1 MLNHSTPTTANKP
14 QAFAN
19 QYLAFAGKAWRDWQV
34 KLVLGSLALTALGAA
49 AWFWWATA
57 RSGIGIR
64 TDSVAYIWAA
74 QNLVKGIGLGRL
86 TGAGTLK
93 PMTHWPPLYS
103 ILLAGAQLVGT
114 DVFLSARWM
123 GALFFGLMIFLFG
136 LTIYRLTGSFGFA
149 LGGAAVLLASPS
161 LWVTS
166 LFAMSEPLYVTL
178 TLAAGL
184 ALDQYLRGN
193 KRGWF
198 IAASLGIALALL
210 TRYVGIALAAAAG
223 LTLLTYPKWPWRR
236 RISESLALGLLAC
249 LPMAIWTVYNQ
260 FTAGTATNRVFEYFP
275 IAASD
280 WTLASQTVQGWL
292 QPLPTIFDIGL
303 RKATGGLAAA
313 AFAWFLQRTEPRPA
327 AAVPPPE
334 RPFPILGRLTAVY
347 AVLYFAFIV
356 LSRLFFDRAITI
368 FEERILF
375 PEMLCLLLLS
385 AWAWN
390 ALTRRLGHWRWWAGA
405 ALAAVAIFAAISFFT
420 LYRDAARPT
429 IQLSRERGLGLAPAR
444 LDPPAVVRAF
454 LALPADRVVYTDN
467 IEELYISSGRYSY
480 QVNET
485 TLAGIER
492 LKTAIGQKKAV
503 FVLLRSQDLYT
514 LLKAGMPELQEVFH
528 EGSSAI
534 LITP

>member
-1 MLNHSTPTTANKP
+1 MLNHSTPTAGEKW
-14 QAFAN
+14 
-19 QYLAFAGKAWRDWQV
+19 LAFAGKAWRAWQG
-34 KLVLGSLALTALGAA
+34 KLLLASLALASLGAA
-49 AWFWWATA
+49 GWFWWATA
-57 RSGIGIR
+57 HSGIGIR

-103 ILLAGAQLVGT
+103 ILLAGAQLTGT
-114 DVFLSARWM
+114 DVFVSARWL
-123 GALFFGLMIFLFG
+123 GALLFGLMILLCG
-136 LTIYRLTGSFGFA
+136 LTIYRLTGSYWFA
-149 LGGAAVLLASPS
+149 LGGALVLLASPS

-166 LFAMSEPLYVTL
+166 LFAMSEPLYVSL

-184 ALDQYLRGN
+184 ALDQFVRGN
-193 KRGWF
+193 KRGWLF
-198 IAASLGIALALL
+198 AGSLAIALAFL

-223 LTLLTYPKWPWRR
+223 LALLAYPNWTWRR
-236 RISESLALGLLAC
+236 RISQSLVLGLIAC

-260 FTAGTATNRVFEYFP
+260 FTAGTATNRVLDYIP
-275 IAASD
+275 IAQSD
-280 WTLASQTVQGWL
+280 WTLLSQTVQGWI
-292 QPLPTIFDIGL
+292 QPIPTIFDIGL
-303 RKATGGLAAA
+303 RKVAAGLVGLA
-313 AFAWFLQRTEPRPA
+313 FFWFLQRTEPRPA
-327 AAVPPPE
+327 AADQPAQK
-334 RPFPILGRLTAVY
+334 RFPFLGTLIAIY
-347 AVLYFAFIV
+347 AVLYFVFIV
-356 LSRLFFDRAITI
+356 LSRLLFDRAITI

-375 PEMLCLLLLS
+375 PEMLCLLMLS

-390 ALTRRLGHWRWWAGA
+390 ILVRRLGGWRWWAGA
-405 ALAAVAIFAAISFFT
+405 ALAAAAIFAGISFFT

-429 IQLSRERGLGLAPAR
+429 IQLSRERGLGLAPNR
-444 LDPPAVVRAF
+444 LAPPAVVRAF

-492 LKTAIGQKKAV
+492 LKTAIGAKKAV
-503 FVLLRSQDLYT
+503 FVLLRSQELYN
-514 LLKAGMPELQEVFH
+514 LLISGMPELQEVYH
-528 EGSSAI
+528 EGSSAV